1 MRLLELE
8 LINFGP
14 HKHLKID
21 NITGNIIGLL
31 GVNGSGKS
39 NIVYAIKALL
49 LGDLP
54 EGSSTF
60 ITLGEDT
67 ATISG
72 VLEIRGHKCKII
84 RSWGKKPERKLWID
98 HFDCPP
104 ITKSKDV
111 TAEIEKLLGVDKTTA
126 ANTLIIAQN
135 EIQNILRCGDAKR
148 IELFVKW
155 LNLGF
160 ITKHYDYLQSKIKEL
175 SKATVSVA
183 PLKDAAALEEAKK
196 EAFIAEYT
204 NKLNKLNSIYIGK
217 SQLEKFLDLF
227 ESYHKSSLEAA
238 VCLETKNITEKK
250 YKDAKLEYD
259 KIQSKDLEELKLDIS
274 GLKESISNSEEKLT
288 SIKQELSQLNM
299 YKQQSDI
306 IMSDMLGMSKFIS
319 ELELFVKDPLSIKNG
334 EELVYCAEFKNY
346 ISKLY
351 ELRKIESQSAIAE
364 NKKAELTQ
372 LTDSSNKLKLEVEQ
386 LANDIKQID
395 FKSSELKKHII
406 EHESLITMLKASPN
420 KSTICPACGSLI
432 SFENVGHLE
441 NDINNYKEQSLELKN
456 THTALIEKQEKLI
469 DDLALKNAKISELSS
484 FISQVEQV
492 LSAIKDQVCS
502 AKSNL
507 INAYNN
513 LPNKDIVKF
522 DSSNLEFDETQLGNM
537 IPILSQLSQQSLIKL
552 RDLNINRCN
561 LDKDIK
567 SIFYEENDE
576 HLSCSDL
583 IQKKSESIA
592 QLSSELDKKR
602 LTLNEYEINLR
613 EAEKR
618 AAILSELEQ
627 SLELANTKLKNIN
640 LDEHPF
646 MVFVNEL
653 KTVSTKEQQ
662 AALLLNGAISDIH
675 SRVKCALNEY
685 NDLNELETK
694 IKLCK
699 EFIDEKLELINKLEK
714 ENEAIYAKLEE
725 LNLILE
731 EVNPKKG
738 LMIDYLRYLF
748 KFVIDKA
755 SEYLALWDSNFI
767 IKLNDDNGAEAL
779 SLKFLRTD
787 KMSDQNNNWLP
798 MSKLSGGQGMRV
810 AISLLLS
817 VQSIICP
824 GLNFLILDEPST
836 NLDAGGVA
844 SLASL
849 LEKITE
855 IGGNT
860 SEEGQ
865 LWIVDHQKE
874 LERAFTTK
882 VELNLAN

>member
-60 ITLGEDT
+60 ITSGEDT
-67 ATISG
+67 ATVSG

-175 SKATVSVA
+175 SKSTVSVA

-196 EAFIAEYT
+196 DAFIAEYT

-259 KIQSKDLEELKLDIS
+259 KIQSKNLEELKLDIS

-306 IMSDMLGMSKFIS
+306 IMSDMLRMSKFIS
-319 ELELFVKDPLSIKNG
+319 ELELFITDPLSIKNG

-346 ISKLY
+346 ILKLY
-351 ELRKIESQSAIAE
+351 ELKKIESQSAIAE

-420 KSTICPACGSLI
+420 KSTTCPACGSLI

-441 NDINNYKEQSLELKN
+441 NDINSYKEQSLEFKN
-456 THTALIEKQEKLI
+456 THNSLIENQKKLI
-469 DDLALKNAKISELSS
+469 EDLALKNAKISELSS

-492 LSAIKDQVCS
+492 LSTIKDQVYS

-618 AAILSELEQ
+618 AAILSELKQ

-675 SRVKCALNEY
+675 SRVKYALNEY

-699 EFIDEKLELINKLEK
+699 EFIDEKLNLINKLEK